1 MWLMVLAALALAVV
15 GVTIYGYLARP
26 GWIGVAGKK
35 FWDYLH
41 LLIVPTAL
49 VIGGYLLNQAQRD
62 REIKAEQAQQQ
73 RERDA
78 EEARRESEKA
88 VEIQR
93 AHDAALLAYLDKMDD
108 MLPRLRES
116 SNESGEGLADTRALI
131 RARTLAI
138 LEPLDPWRKGA
149 IMRFLSE
156 SGLLEKARPTTINL
170 RDADFRRSDL
180 KDLNLSNT
188 DLQEVSFTEANLGSA
203 NLSEADLRGADL
215 SHADLSRARLGS
227 ARLDEA
233 DLSC

>member
-1 MWLMVLAALALAVV
+1 
-15 GVTIYGYLARP
+15 
-26 GWIGVAGKK
+26 
-35 FWDYLH
+35 
-41 LLIVPTAL
+41 
-49 VIGGYLLNQAQRD
+49 
-62 REIKAEQAQQQ
+62 
-73 RERDA
+73 
-78 EEARRESEKA
+78 
-88 VEIQR
+88 
-93 AHDAALLAYLDKMDD
+93 

-116 SNESGEGLADTRALI
+116 SNENGEGLADTRALI

-170 RDADFRRSDL
+170 RDPDFRRSDL

-188 DLQEVSFTEANLGSA
+188 DLQDVSFTEANLGSA

-215 SHADLSRARLGS
+215 SYADLSRARLGS

-233 DLSC
+233 DLSAADLSYANLSKATGVLGGAVSCGQGPRRRHHARRAGPQRRQQPQRADFRRVAQAQGPRGGWGEHSGPS